1 MQTEH
6 RQFLARFQDLEKAL
20 ADSRKEVE
28 VQKQQLAEE
37 SARHDQL
44 TSHASRFGEIVPEK

>member
-1 MQTEH
+1 
-6 RQFLARFQDLEKAL
+6 L

-37 SARHDQL
+37 SARHEQL
-44 TSHASRFGEIVPEK
+44 TSHASRFGDIVPEK